1 MTDELLILFCWWEKQ
16 KIILAP
22 LTVVL
27 VTTRTLFLEEE
38 KASILDYDI
47 ITYALCSVH
56 GKTQIFTVY
65 Y

>member
-27 VTTRTLFLEEE
+27 VTT
-38 KASILDYDI
+38 ASLLDYDI

-56 GKTQIFTVY
+56 GKTQIFTIY

>member
-1 MTDELLILFCWWEKQ
+1 MTDELLILFCWCGKP

-27 VTTRTLFLEEE
+27 VTTRSVFLEEE
-38 KASILDYDI
+38 KASILDNEI

>member
-1 MTDELLILFCWWEKQ
+1 VESQ
-16 KIILAP
+16 KNLAP

-27 VTTRTLFLEEE
+27 VTTTRSVFLEEE
-38 KASILDYDI
+38 KASILDNEI